1 MKHKIVTILVQGAL
15 ALSVSLVSVGT
26 MGRVAQPAGQSM
38 IPKAFVEGYARAHES
53 GATTTAVEWDRTL
66 APQVRAADITLPG
79 RTMTFEQA
87 LKPRSGMSDET
98 PTQYLKY
105 LSEVASVRAY
115 VDGLVRQWSRDSA
128 ELTTWQTRNEASHK
142 PAVSRPHTVAG
153 IFEQFLRL
161 EGTSFTAEPPRT
173 ARDIDFSAS
182 LAVGK

>member
-26 MGRVAQPAGQSM
+26 MDRAAQPVAQRT
-38 IPKAFVEGYARAHES
+38 IPKAFVEGYARARAS
-53 GATTTAVEWDRTL
+53 GATSTVVEWDGTL

-79 RTMTFEQA
+79 GMMTLGQA

-115 VDGLVRQWSRDSA
+115 VEGLVSQWSRVSA
-128 ELTTWQTRNEASHK
+128 ELTTWQNLNEASHK
-142 PAVSRPHTVAG
+142 SSVSRPHTVTG

-173 ARDIDFSAS
+173 AHDIDFSVS
-182 LAVGK
+182 LAGR

>member
-1 MKHKIVTILVQGAL
+1 MKHKVVTILVQGAL

-26 MGRVAQPAGQSM
+26 MNRAAQPVGQNM
-38 IPKAFVEGYARAHES
+38 IPKTFVEGYARARAS
-53 GATTTAVEWDRTL
+53 GATQTAVEWDRTL
-66 APQVRAADITLPG
+66 APQVRVADVTLPG
-79 RTMTFEQA
+79 GTMTFEQA

-115 VDGLVRQWSRDSA
+115 VEGLVRQWNRASA
-128 ELTTWQTRNEASHK
+128 ELVTWQNRNEASHN
-142 PAVSRPHTVAG
+142 PSVSRPHTLGG
-153 IFEQFLRL
+153 IVEQFLRL

-182 LAVGK
+182 LAGW